1 MSRRSLRA
9 RMARYQH
16 EHGLVGSRIAHYD
29 VTALIGEG
37 GMGRVYQAT
46 DTKLNR
52 RWRSRFSR
60 RRLRTTHRTYGVRN
74 HVCREPTTVNTSIEL
89 LDTTTWVLAERPEPT
104 GKMAPCE
111 RSGSGWPGPF
121 SSCH

>member
-1 MSRRSLRA
+1 
-9 RMARYQH
+9 MA
-16 EHGLVGSRIAHYD
+16 LAIGSRLAHYD

-37 GMGRVYQAT
+37 AWGRSIRPPIPSSTV
-46 DTKLNR
+46 R
-52 RWRSRFSR
+52 RTVA
-60 RRLRTTHRTYGVRN
+60 LRPFVSVTTHRTYGVRS

-89 LDTTTWVLAERPEPT
+89 LDTTTLVLAERPEPT